1 MVGSSSYAVFNSIVP
16 DNVRD
21 QVKHKQSTGS
31 DAPTF
36 DTVRGLPLAKKGLA
50 GFPPSGINVYSAS
63 GVSFIV
69 KEDAKEEQ
77 PGGWTPDTTSIVTG
91 ILSGPVIS
99 MFGSLNTSFTFM
111 CQ

>member
-1 MVGSSSYAVFNSIVP
+1 MVGSSSYALFKTIVS

-50 GFPPSGINVYSAS
+50 GFSPSGINVYSAS

-69 KEDAKEEQ
+69 KEVAQEVQ
-77 PGGWTPDTTSIVTG
+77 LGRTPDTTSMLTG

-99 MFGSLNTSFTFM
+99 MFGTLNTSLTFM